1 MSQFVFLSGLLM
13 RCCPLQGATLFA
25 RCWECLGCLEISATW
40 QSEFQFGLTW
50 KAGSW
55 RKVSPRRHFNY
66 LEIGTSDFDTLLER
80 HVWRDDIHGISVEP
94 LRSYFELLPGGTGS
108 SKVLLNVA
116 ISDHDGYEN
125 LYFVRPELVEVGIW
139 VQSVP
144 SVEDFLFFGA

>member
-1 MSQFVFLSGLLM
+1 MDDLKKNRNLKF
-13 RCCPLQGATLFA
+13 P
-25 RCWECLGCLEISATW
+25 
-40 QSEFQFGLTW
+40 
-50 KAGSW
+50 
-55 RKVSPRRHFNY
+55 VSPRRRHFNY

-80 HVWRDDIHGISVEP
+80 HLWRGDIYGISVEP

-125 LYFVRPELVEVGIW
+125 LYFVRPELVEVGIFS

-144 SVEDFLFFGA
+144 C